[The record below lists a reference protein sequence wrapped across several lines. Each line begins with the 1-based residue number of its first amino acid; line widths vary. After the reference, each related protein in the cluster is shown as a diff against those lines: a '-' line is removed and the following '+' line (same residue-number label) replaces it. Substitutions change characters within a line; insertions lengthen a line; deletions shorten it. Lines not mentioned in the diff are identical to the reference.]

1 VGGTSLMAR
10 VAQRIVDP
18 SGAYA
23 FVAAEEE
30 KEYSRWEIGERQRL
44 KNGYQP
50 RTYPRWRRL
59 EAVRAGRPVTVF
71 DYDLP
76 KVARADHLPGRVT
89 VSPTDVITG
98 SDENPWRAWLEEN
111 DL

>member
-1 VGGTSLMAR
+1 MGGTSLMAR

-44 KNGYQP
+44 KNG
-50 RTYPRWRRL
+50 
-59 EAVRAGRPVTVF
+59 
-71 DYDLP
+71 
-76 KVARADHLPGRVT
+76 
-89 VSPTDVITG
+89 
-98 SDENPWRAWLEEN
+98 
-111 DL
+111 